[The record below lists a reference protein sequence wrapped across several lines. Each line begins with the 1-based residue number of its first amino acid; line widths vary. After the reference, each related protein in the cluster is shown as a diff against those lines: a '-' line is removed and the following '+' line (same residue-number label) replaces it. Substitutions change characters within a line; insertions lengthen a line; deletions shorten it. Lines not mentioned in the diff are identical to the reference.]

1 MTLPLR
7 IGVLAGA
14 SAPGIESLLDRPDL
28 FQLVVVAGCAAPLAQ
43 AKTLDAA
50 QVPVVYEEEDWAELF
65 GRFRVDYVVLYGNPE
80 NLTDSVLHA
89 YADRVIAIHDGDLMP
104 YAGETRRRYAGAN
117 AVREAILAGEPA
129 TRSSIYFALD
139 HSGDGP
145 VALVSEAFP
154 VAPLA
159 ADAIARGE
167 WEPLT
172 CYAEMHRD
180 WMLRTGWG
188 LLLRRFL
195 ELLAAGAVQ
204 RVGDVVWIDG
214 VPAPCRLGESPDA
227 CRHEGVRRDVPAS
240 CPFIAIR

>member
-14 SAPGIESLLDRPDL
+14 SAPGIESLLERPDL
-28 FQLVVVAGCAAPLAQ
+28 FQLAVVAACAAPLKQ
-43 AKTLDAA
+43 ATALEAA
-50 QVPVVYEEEDWAELF
+50 QVPVVYEDEDWAELF
-65 GRFRVDYVVLYGNPE
+65 VRFRVDYVVLYGNAE
-80 NLTDSVLHA
+80 NLTDSVLHTF
-89 YADRVIAIHDGDLMP
+89 ADRVISIHDGDLMP
-104 YAGETRRRYAGAN
+104 YAGETRRRYAGPN

-129 TRSSIYFALD
+129 TRSSIYFAVD

-145 VALVSEAFP
+145 VALVSEAYP

-159 ADAIARGE
+159 ADAITRGE

-172 CYAEMHRD
+172 RYAEMHRE
-180 WMLRTGWG
+180 WMLRAGWG
-188 LLLRRFL
+188 PLLRRFL

-204 RVGDVVWIDG
+204 RVGAVVWIDG

-227 CRHEGVRRDVPAS
+227 CRHEGVRMDVPAS